1 LDNVLF
7 CIAGMTS
14 SGKDSIMRE
23 LNKLYGWQQV
33 ISYTTRPR
41 RIGEGETHVFIES
54 SEVGQYKNDFA
65 AYTKIGEY
73 EYFTTKTQLEDPSI
87 KFYIIDPNGILWLKE
102 NFKSRPITVIY
113 IYVNESLAQK
123 RALQRGDSIEV
134 YRKRLLA
141 EKEQFDRFQCNTEY
155 DFIVANVTGLK
166 NAVEKVRAIVTFTEV
181 ENDIEN
187 NWDRF
192 R

>member
-1 LDNVLF
+1 MNNTLF
-7 CIAGMTS
+7 CMAGVTS

-23 LNKLYGWQQV
+23 LNKSYGWKQV

-41 RIGEGETHVFIES
+41 RSGEGETHIFINS
-54 SEVGQYKNDFA
+54 DEVAQYKDDFA

-73 EYFTTKTQLEDPSI
+73 EYFTTKTQLEDPAI

-102 NFKSRPITVIY
+102 NFKSRPISVIY

-123 RALQRGDSIEV
+123 RALLRGDSVEV
-134 YRKRLLA
+134 YQKRMLS

-155 DFIVANVTGLK
+155 DFIVANVTGL
-166 NAVEKVRAIVTFTEV
+166 NDAVEKVCAIVTFVEV

-187 NWDRF
+187 NWNRP
-192 R
+192 